1 LSDVLQ
7 RSVGCSLFYQS
18 EVAPLSA
25 VTRRA
30 RLQTTG
36 DWGSTCGYC
45 ADMERVAA
53 GRPGRPAAATREAA
67 LAHAGKHFLAG
78 ERIDVQAIAREL
90 GLARA
95 TMHRWFLTREAL
107 LGEVLATLAEQRLC
121 AIRAE
126 TPGRGAAALL
136 ETFDRFNRE
145 LAATDG
151 LRVLLAHEQER
162 ALRILTSSAGIV
174 QPRMVAAIEQ
184 IIDEEVRTG
193 DYSPTVTPSVLA
205 YAIIRLGEAFL
216 YNDAIVGIRGDTERL
231 RELEGALLRA

>member
-1 LSDVLQ
+1 
-7 RSVGCSLFYQS
+7 
-18 EVAPLSA
+18 
-25 VTRRA
+25 
-30 RLQTTG
+30 
-36 DWGSTCGYC
+36 
-45 ADMERVAA
+45 MERVAA

-67 LAHAGKHFLAG
+67 LSLASKRFLAG

-107 LGEVLATLAEQRLC
+107 LGEVLAALAEQRLH

-126 TPGRGAAALL
+126 QSGHGAAALL

-145 LAATDG
+145 LAATAG
-151 LRVLLAHEQER
+151 LRVLLANEQER

-174 QPRMVAAIEQ
+174 QPRVIAAIEQ
-184 IIDEEVRTG
+184 IIEDEVAAG
-193 DYSPTVTPSVLA
+193 HYSPAVTPSDLA
-205 YAIIRLGEAFL
+205 FAIVRLGEAFL

-231 RELEGALLRA
+231 RTIEGALLDARAAKAGDA